1 MSRTEL
7 HNPDSALR
15 LSDECAAKTPPRER
29 ILTSAAEL
37 FRTHGFGAVGVEIIA
52 EQANSN
58 KMTLYRHFGSK
69 EELLC
74 ACLRMHA
81 EKTTRIWLSLEE
93 EYPDDPKRQ
102 LRAWVEGATEVVF
115 SDDSACLLAN
125 AAFEQKDPNH
135 CIHQIIADAK
145 ETYRL
150 KLTDLCRRAGIAQ
163 AEELADALT
172 LLFDGA
178 RISSQSSGPEG
189 PHQRLKQ
196 SCLAMINAFS
206 R

>member
-15 LSDECAAKTPPRER
+15 LSDESAAKTPPRER

-81 EKTTRIWLSLEE
+81 DKTTEVWRALEE
-93 EYPDDPKRQ
+93 QYPDDPKRQ

-115 SDDSACLLAN
+115 SDESACLLAN

-135 CIHQIIADAK
+135 CIHKIIADAK
-145 ETYRL
+145 EGYRL

-178 RISSQSSGPEG
+178 RISSQSAGPEG